1 MELQKSWKNRLK
13 KWQEQNKKSFAEWWD
28 KKSSSVKVLCAAI
41 LSAIIFLLIYFAVIK
56 NSSENSVGSWNFII
70 LIVSSPVAFVIWQF
84 RDENSRQ
91 QIENQRK
98 DINLKE
104 FQKLSEW
111 VSGAHLPETK
121 AVEKSITQSSSATDN
136 KSAVSPK
143 KQITEQ
149 TEECSKEYGQKPDN
163 AHLGTFSKWNGAVA
177 LQISAIYN
185 LLPFF
190 RGDYG
195 ESFRLPAFNLLKS
208 AWQAM
213 QQDSLNKLETTDYLG
228 DDAREYIIKR
238 LQHNADSPM
247 AVALTYVLLSFD
259 RKNEQLNLHYF
270 PEMQSNLCLA
280 GANLCFLM
288 ETTKLKSLSGID
300 LSEIDLRGANL
311 KSTNLFGSKLC
322 STDLYGA
329 KLFNANLSGANLF
342 KANLS
347 NANLEKANLF
357 GANLIEANLSHTNL
371 ERANLSGANL
381 IKANLTNANLENTD
395 LSNANLSGANLYKTN
410 LFNTNLFNVDL
421 RGCSFYQNRLWE
433 SKIRDDKT
441 IAGAKITIF
450 DFYTK
455 IYPHWKHQNDPQWK
469 KLTKPE
475 QKVAIQTFCNETDMI
490 IFDLAGNE
498 VAKPES

>member
-111 VSGAHLPETK
+111 VSGVHLPEIK
-121 AVEKSITQSSSATDN
+121 IVEKSITKSSFTTDN
-136 KSAVSPK
+136 KSDASPK
-143 KQITEQ
+143 KITEQ
-149 TEECSKEYGQKPDN
+149 TEERAKEYGQKSDI
-163 AHLGTFSKWNGAVA
+163 AHSNIFGKQDGAIA

-213 QQDSLNKLETTDYLG
+213 QQDSLNKLETTDDLG
-228 DDAREYIIKR
+228 DEAREYIIKR

-247 AVALTYVLLSFD
+247 AVALAYVLLSFD
-259 RKNEQLNLHYF
+259 QKNEQLNLHYF
-270 PEMQSNLCLA
+270 PEMRSSLCLA
-280 GANLCFLM
+280 GANFYFLM
-288 ETTKLKSLSGID
+288 ETTKSKNLSGID
-300 LSEIDLRGANL
+300 LSEIDLRGAYL
-311 KSTNLFGSKLC
+311 YSTNLYGSNLS

-329 KLFNANLSGANLF
+329 ELFNANLSGANLF

-347 NANLEKANLF
+347 N
-357 GANLIEANLSHTNL
+357 TNL

-381 IKANLTNANLENTD
+381 IKANLSNANLENTD
-395 LSNANLSGANLYKTN
+395 LSNANLSDVNLSNTN

-421 RGCSFYQNRLWE
+421 RGCSFYPNRLWE
-433 SKIRDDKT
+433 SKIQDDKT
-441 IAGAKITIF
+441 ITGAKITMF
-450 DFYTK
+450 DFFTQ
-455 IYPHWKHQNDPQWK
+455 IYPYWKNQNDPQWE

-475 QKVAIQTFCNETDMI
+475 QKVAMQTFCNETGMR

-498 VAKPES
+498 VAKPEF

>member
-1 MELQKSWKNRLK
+1 MELQESWKNRLK
-13 KWQEQNKKSFAEWWD
+13 KWQEQNKKSFAERWD
-28 KKSSSVKVLCAAI
+28 KKSSSAKVLCAAI

-111 VSGAHLPETK
+111 VSGAHLPEIK
-121 AVEKSITQSSSATDN
+121 IVEKSITKSSSATDN
-136 KSAVSPK
+136 ESAVSPK

-213 QQDSLNKLETTDYLG
+213 QQNYLNQLTPEDSVLY
-228 DDAREYIIKR
+228 DDQRDQIILA
-238 LQHNADSPM
+238 LQNNANSPM

-270 PEMQSNLCLA
+270 PEMRSNLCLA
-280 GANLCFLM
+280 GANLHFLM

-300 LSEIDLRGANL
+300 LAEINLRGASL
-311 KSTNLFGSKLC
+311 KSTNLSGSKLC
-322 STDLYGA
+322 STDLSGA
-329 KLFNANLSGANLF
+329 SLFN
-342 KANLS
+342 
-347 NANLEKANLF
+347 
-357 GANLIEANLSHTNL
+357 
-371 ERANLSGANL
+371 ANLSGANL
-381 IKANLTNANLENTD
+381 IKANLSHTDLGEAN
-395 LSNANLSGANLYKTN
+395 LSNANLSNADLSNAR
-410 LFNTNLFNVDL
+410 LFNADL
-421 RGCSFYQNRLWE
+421 RGCSFQPNRLWE
-433 SKIRDDKT
+433 NKT
-441 IAGAKITIF
+441 IEGAKITRT
-450 DFYTK
+450 DFFTQ
-455 IYPHWKHQNDPQWK
+455 IYPYWKHQNDPEWEN
-469 KLTKPE
+469 LTEPE
-475 QKVAIQTFCNETDMI
+475 QKEAMQKFCNEKGMI
-490 IFDLAGNE
+490 IFDDDGNI
-498 VAKPES
+498 VAKPKS

>member
-1 MELQKSWKNRLK
+1 MKEISEKIK
-13 KWQEQNKKSFAEWWD
+13 KCLEWLHKQNNA
-28 KKSSSVKVLCAAI
+28 VKVGLAGF
-41 LSAIIFLLIYFAVIK
+41 LSTIIFVFIYFFAIK
-56 NSSENSVGSWNFII
+56 DSNENSVGYWNFII
-70 LIVSSPVAFVIWQF
+70 LIVSSPVAFVIWHF

-111 VSGAHLPETK
+111 VSGAHLPEIK
-121 AVEKSITQSSSATDN
+121 IVEKSITKSSSATDN
-136 KSAVSPK
+136 ESAVSPK

-213 QQDSLNKLETTDYLG
+213 QQNYLNQLTPEDSVLY
-228 DDAREYIIKR
+228 DDQRDQIILA
-238 LQHNADSPM
+238 LQNNANSPM

-270 PEMQSNLCLA
+270 PEMRSNLCLA
-280 GANLCFLM
+280 GANLHFLM
-288 ETTKLKSLSGID
+288 ETTKLKSFSRID
-300 LSEIDLRGANL
+300 LSEINLCGANL
-311 KSTNLFGSKLC
+311 KFTNLPDSN
-322 STDLYGA
+322 
-329 KLFNANLSGANLF
+329 LFSANLSGADLSNADLSGTNLI

-347 NANLEKANLF
+347 HTNLKRTSLF
-357 GANLIEANLSHTNL
+357 GANLSDAHLSNANL

-381 IKANLTNANLENTD
+381 IKANLANAN
-395 LSNANLSGANLYKTN
+395 
-410 LFNTNLFNVDL
+410 
-421 RGCSFYQNRLWE
+421 
-433 SKIRDDKT
+433 
-441 IAGAKITIF
+441 
-450 DFYTK
+450 
-455 IYPHWKHQNDPQWK
+455 
-469 KLTKPE
+469 
-475 QKVAIQTFCNETDMI
+475 
-490 IFDLAGNE
+490 
-498 VAKPES
+498 

>member
-28 KKSSSVKVLCAAI
+28 KKSNSAKVLYAAI
-41 LSAIIFLLIYFAVIK
+41 LSAIIFSLIYFTVIRC
-56 NSSENSVGSWNFII
+56 SSEDSAGYWNFII

-121 AVEKSITQSSSATDN
+121 AVDKSITKSSFTPN
-136 KSAVSPK
+136 NEFAVSPK

-163 AHLGTFSKWNGAVA
+163 AHLGTFSRWNGAVA
-177 LQISAIYN
+177 LQVSAIYN

-213 QQDSLNKLETTDYLG
+213 QQNYLNQLTPEDSELN
-228 DDAREYIIKR
+228 DDHRDQIIDA
-238 LQHNADSPM
+238 LQQNANSPM
-247 AVALTYVLLSFD
+247 AIALTYVLLSFD
-259 RKNEQLNLHYF
+259 QKNEQLNLHYF
-270 PEMQSNLCLA
+270 PEMRSSLCLA
-280 GANLCFLM
+280 GVNLYFLM
-288 ETTKLKSLSGID
+288 KTTKSKNSSGID
-300 LSEIDLRGANL
+300 LSEIDLCGANL
-311 KSTNLFGSKLC
+311 KSTNLSGSNLF
-322 STDLYGA
+322 STDL
-329 KLFNANLSGANLF
+329 SGASLF

-347 NANLEKANLF
+347 
-357 GANLIEANLSHTNL
+357 GANLIEANLSHTDL
-371 ERANLSGANL
+371 GEAN
-381 IKANLTNANLENTD
+381 
-395 LSNANLSGANLYKTN
+395 LSNANLSNANLSDAR
-410 LFNTNLFNVDL
+410 LFGVDL
-421 RGCSFYQNRLWE
+421 RGCSFQPNRLWE
-433 SKIRDDKT
+433 NKT
-441 IAGAKITIF
+441 IAGAKITVT

-455 IYPHWKHQNDPQWK
+455 IHPSWKHKNDPEWES
-469 KLTKPE
+469 LTELE
-475 QKVAIQTFCNETDMI
+475 QKETMQKFCNETDMI
-490 IFDLAGNE
+490 IFDLAGKE

>member
-1 MELQKSWKNRLK
+1 MKLQESWKKRLK
-13 KWQEQNKKSFAEWWD
+13 EWQEQNKKSLVEWWD

-111 VSGAHLPETK
+111 VSGAHLPEIK
-121 AVEKSITQSSSATDN
+121 FVEKNITKSSFTTDDESAT
-136 KSAVSPK
+136 SPK

-149 TEECSKEYGQKPDN
+149 TEERSKEYGQKPDTD
-163 AHLGTFSKWNGAVA
+163 HFDVLGKWGDFDTFSKRDGAVA

-208 AWQAM
+208 AWQAI
-213 QQDSLNKLETTDYLG
+213 QHDSLDKLETTNYLDNG
-228 DDAREYIIKR
+228 VRKYIIKK
-238 LQHNADSPM
+238 LQHNANSPM
-247 AVALTYVLLSFD
+247 AIALAYVLLSFD

-270 PEMQSNLCLA
+270 PEMRSNLCLA
-280 GANLCFLM
+280 GANLHFLM
-288 ETTKLKSLSGID
+288 EATKLKNLSGID

-311 KSTNLFGSKLC
+311 KSTNLSGSNLK
-322 STDLYGA
+322 ST
-329 KLFNANLSGANLF
+329 NLSGANLF

-347 NANLEKANLF
+347 
-357 GANLIEANLSHTNL
+357 GANLTEANLS
-371 ERANLSGANL
+371 
-381 IKANLTNANLENTD
+381 NAYLFQTD
-395 LSNANLSGANLYKTN
+395 LSDTRLSNA
-410 LFNTNLFNVDL
+410 DL
-421 RGCSFYQNRLWE
+421 RGCFFRPNRLWE
-433 SKIRDDKT
+433 NET
-441 IAGAKITIF
+441 IAGAKITIT
-450 DFYTK
+450 DFYQQ
-455 IYPHWKHQNDPQWK
+455 IYPYWKHQNDPEWEN
-469 KLTKPE
+469 LIELE
-475 QKVAIQTFCNETDMI
+475 QKAVMQTFYIETGMI
-490 IFDLAGNE
+490 IFSDNE
-498 VAKPES
+498 IDIVAHPS

>member
-1 MELQKSWKNRLK
+1 MELQESWKNCLK
-13 KWQEQNKKSFAEWWD
+13 KWQGQNKKSFKKSLFELWD
-28 KKSSSVKVLCAAI
+28 KQSNSAKVLCAAI

-56 NSSENSVGSWNFII
+56 NSSDKSVGYWNFII

-111 VSGAHLPETK
+111 VSGAHLPEIK
-121 AVEKSITQSSSATDN
+121 IVEKNITKSSFKTDN
-136 KSAVSPK
+136 ESDASPEK
-143 KQITEQ
+143 KITEQ
-149 TEECSKEYGQKPDN
+149 TEERTKEYGQKSDI
-163 AHLGTFSKWNGAVA
+163 AHSNIFDKQDGAVA

-213 QQDSLNKLETTDYLG
+213 QQDILNKLETEDYLE
-228 DDAREYIIKR
+228 DRARKHIIRK
-238 LQHNADSPM
+238 LQYNADSPM
-247 AVALTYVLLSFD
+247 AIALTYVLLSFD
-259 RKNEQLNLHYF
+259 QKNEQLNLHYF
-270 PEMQSNLCLA
+270 PEMRSSLCLA
-280 GANLCFLM
+280 GANFYSLM
-288 ETTKLKSLSGID
+288 ETTKSKNLSRID
-300 LSEIDLRGANL
+300 LSEIDLRGAYL
-311 KSTNLFGSKLC
+311 YSTNLSGSNLS

-347 NANLEKANLF
+347 
-357 GANLIEANLSHTNL
+357 HTNL

-381 IKANLTNANLENTD
+381 IEANLANANLENTD
-395 LSNANLSGANLYKTN
+395 LSNANLSGANLSNTN

-421 RGCSFYQNRLWE
+421 RDCSFYPNKLWE
-433 SKIRDDKT
+433 SKIWDDKT
-441 IAGAKITIF
+441 IIGAKITIF
-450 DFYTK
+450 DFYAQ
-455 IYPHWKHQNDPQWK
+455 IYPYWKRQSAPEWEN
-469 KLTKPE
+469 LTKPE
-475 QKVAIQTFCNETDMI
+475 QKVAMQTFCNETGMI
-490 IFDLAGNE
+490 IFDDDGNE

>member
-1 MELQKSWKNRLK
+1 MKLQESWKKRLK
-13 KWQEQNKKSFAEWWD
+13 EWQEQNKKSLVEWWD

-41 LSAIIFLLIYFAVIK
+41 LSAIIFLLIYFTVIK

-111 VSGAHLPETK
+111 VSGAHLPEINI
-121 AVEKSITQSSSATDN
+121 EKSITKSSSTTDN
-136 KSAVSPK
+136 ESAVSPK

-149 TEECSKEYGQKPDN
+149 IEEYSKEYGQKPDN

-213 QQDSLNKLETTDYLG
+213 QQNYLIQLTPEDG
-228 DDAREYIIKR
+228 VLYDDQRDQIIDA
-238 LQHNADSPM
+238 LQHNANSPI

-311 KSTNLFGSKLC
+311 KSTNLFGSNLF
-322 STDLYGA
+322 STD
-329 KLFNANLSGANLF
+329 LSGANLF

-347 NANLEKANLF
+347 E
-357 GANLIEANLSHTNL
+357 ANLIKANLSHTNL
-371 ERANLSGANL
+371 KRTSLFGANLS
-381 IKANLTNANLENTD
+381 NANLENTD
-395 LSNANLSGANLYKTN
+395 LSNANLSDANLSNTN
-410 LFNTNLFNVDL
+410 LSNTGLFNVDL
-421 RGCSFYQNRLWE
+421 RGCSFYPNRLWE
-433 SKIRDDKT
+433 SKIQDNKT

-450 DFYTK
+450 DFYTQ
-455 IYPHWKHQNDPQWK
+455 IYPYWKHQNAPEWEN
-469 KLTKPE
+469 LTEPKR
-475 QKVAIQTFCNETDMI
+475 KAVMQTFCNETDMI
-490 IFDLAGNE
+490 IFDLAGRE